1 MSRKLD
7 KKTREALE
15 FKRQLQKKQREEKR
29 QKLREEKAKKEKEAK
44 LEKARL
50 DALKNLLE
58 PTRDELRAA
67 ASDIHTYQS
76 IVKLMFPKEGQCA
89 DMHIRTF
96 IHKQTARPL
105 LFHVARSD
113 IVHTLDL
120 SNMFL
125 RDEVGLYIADCVKQ
139 NTSIKV
145 LCLNNNLF
153 TDATAKHLGEALKR
167 NSTVRCLSLEANK
180 RITKRKCSI
189 GGKNANGD
197 EATDDSGIST
207 LAHSI
212 SCNKT
217 IHTINMTHCNLEA
230 KHGRL
235 FASSIVNN
243 KTLTSLDISLGNPNI
258 EFVDL
263 ESMRKVVE
271 RNYKDVLKVE
281 ALEKEQYDMQEPDR
295 HQRYLE
301 IVKEKKLDAMKR
313 EVDERINKMVE
324 QEEKKI
330 RLEAQSKRSLQ
341 LAQMRD
347 AEERERYRLRRIANA
362 KDGGG
367 KTKNGDSSKKGGSK
381 KGRADKAKR
390 KK

>member
-29 QKLREEKAKKEKEAK
+29 QKLREEKAQKEKEAK

-58 PTRDELRAA
+58 PTRDELREAA
-67 ASDIHTYQS
+67 GDIHVYQS
-76 IVKLMFPKEGQCA
+76 IVKLMFPKAEQCA
-89 DMHIRTF
+89 DVHIRTF

-105 LFHVARSD
+105 LFHVAQSK

-125 RDEVGLYIADCVKQ
+125 RDDVGLYIADCVKQ
-139 NTSIKV
+139 NASIKV

-153 TDATAKHLGEALKR
+153 TDTTAKHLGEALKI
-167 NSTVRCLSLEANK
+167 NCTIQCLSLEANK
-180 RITKRKCSI
+180 RITKRKRSN
-189 GGKNANGD
+189 GGKNAN
-197 EATDDSGIST
+197 ATEVAEDSGIST
-207 LAHSI
+207 LANSL
-212 SCNKT
+212 SCNKSM
-217 IHTINMTHCNLEA
+217 HTMNMTHCNLEA
-230 KHGRL
+230 THGKL
-235 FASSIVNN
+235 FASSLINN
-243 KTLTSLDISLGNPNI
+243 KTMTSLDISLGNPNI

-263 ESMRKVVE
+263 ESMRKVIE
-271 RNYKDVLKVE
+271 RNYKDVLKEE
-281 ALEKEQYDMQEPDR
+281 ALEKERYDMQEPER
-295 HQRYLE
+295 HKRYLE

-313 EVDERINKMVE
+313 EVDTRINKMVK
-324 QEEKKI
+324 EEEEKI
-330 RLEAQSKRSLQ
+330 RLEVQQKRSLQ

-362 KDGGG
+362 KDG
-367 KTKNGDSSKKGGSK
+367 NGKKGQAK
-381 KGRADKAKR
+381 AAAKAKR